1 MAQLAAGA
9 EVAVVSGHQL
19 ATDIARQILSDG
31 GNLVDAA
38 IGGAAGLVAALPH
51 ACGLGGDCFI
61 LVHQNS
67 ETFCVNGS
75 GPAPQRLPEDYAHDQ
90 LTTGPLSS
98 AVPGMVSG
106 WHLLHQRFGSKPW
119 QHILQP
125 AIDAAG
131 AGIVVCRDFAAA
143 TSDCVAR
150 LREDTSCSDLFLDQ
164 GQPLKEQAKFYP
176 LSVANSLARIAEEGP
191 GALYGGELGKK
202 ICRTSQDMGGVLG
215 LDDLSNYEAEW
226 VDPIEIEYRGIRVR
240 TAPPNSYGL
249 ALLLQLGFLEQHDF
263 SKIPL
268 RSAARIGHLIAASR
282 HAFERAG
289 SLICD
294 TVSPSQAMAAL
305 NDVASGRLNDVDAGV
320 HRELPPSHGTA
331 VISLA
336 NASGDAVTIIQSIFV
351 PFGSFV
357 TNADTGI
364 VLNNR
369 LAGFSATKGHPNEAR
384 AGKKPAHT
392 LTPAM
397 VFDEGKLRYVTV
409 TPGGVGQTLT
419 LTQILTDLIEYRLDL
434 QDAVVLPRWSMD
446 QSGQCYIESGLE
458 GEVAANPAAYR
469 GETIKVA
476 TPQQRFFFGS
486 VEAIE
491 LSKDKKLKAVADFRR
506 DARAWAQ

>member
-1 MAQLAAGA
+1 M
-9 EVAVVSGHQL
+9 
-19 ATDIARQILSDG
+19 
-31 GNLVDAA
+31 
-38 IGGAAGLVAALPH
+38 
-51 ACGLGGDCFI
+51 
-61 LVHQNS
+61 
-67 ETFCVNGS
+67 
-75 GPAPQRLPEDYAHDQ
+75 
-90 LTTGPLSS
+90 
-98 AVPGMVSG
+98 
-106 WHLLHQRFGSKPW
+106 
-119 QHILQP
+119 
-125 AIDAAG
+125 
-131 AGIVVCRDFAAA
+131 
-143 TSDCVAR
+143 
-150 LREDTSCSDLFLDQ
+150 
-164 GQPLKEQAKFYP
+164 
-176 LSVANSLARIAEEGP
+176 
-191 GALYGGELGKK
+191 
-202 ICRTSQDMGGVLG
+202 
-215 LDDLSNYEAEW
+215 
-226 VDPIEIEYRGIRVR
+226 RVR

-249 ALLLQLGFLEQHDF
+249 ALLLQLALLEERDF

-268 RSAARIGHLIAASR
+268 RSAERIGHLIAASR
-282 HAFERAG
+282 QAFERAG
-289 SLICD
+289 PLICES
-294 TVSPSQAMAAL
+294 VSPSQAMAAL
-305 NDVASGRLNDVDAGV
+305 KDIVSGHSNDPDIAGA

-357 TNADTGI
+357 ADVDTGI

-369 LAGFSATKGHPNEAR
+369 LAGFSTTKGHPNEAR